1 MGKPNWQNQTI
12 WTGDNLDIMRGMN
25 SESVDLIY
33 LDPPFNSKHDY
44 AAPIGSKAA
53 GAAFKDTWGLE
64 DVNLAWHGQIK
75 HEHPGLY
82 DLLNA
87 TRLIHGDSMMSYLI
101 YMSVRIIEMRR
112 LLKPTSALYLHCDP
126 TAGHY
131 LKLLMDSIFG
141 KDLFRN
147 EIVWRRTGSHN
158 SADRFGPIHD
168 VIFFYARSSE
178 YKHKPVFTP
187 YLNGHVETYFKKTD
201 ERGQYWTNS
210 IHGSG
215 IRYGES
221 GKPWRGYDP
230 TSVGR
235 HWAIPS
241 ELVLEFG
248 IDPKLPQH
256 EKLEALYELGLI
268 DLPKNSRQSLPTY
281 RQYLSSSPGQ
291 LLQDIWAYQPHTKGC
306 LYRTQDG
313 IDEDVR
319 WIPERDTKER
329 TKYPTQKPLALI
341 RRILEA
347 SSKPGDVVLDPFCGC
362 ATTCVAAE
370 QKQRQWIGIDISPK
384 AADLIKSRMYDELA
398 LFYHGTHRTDM
409 PQRTDLGKI
418 KAYNSVENKKYLYG
432 EQGGYCNGCESHFEL
447 RHLHIDHIVPQAK
460 GGTDHISNLQLL
472 CGACNSLKGT
482 KSHDELLVLLTDK
495 GWIKRKQRVTK
506 A

>member
-12 WTGDNLDIMRGMN
+12 WTGDNLDVMRGMN

-101 YMSVRIIEMRR
+101 YMSVRIMEMRR
-112 LLKPTSALYLHCDP
+112 LLKPTSAIYLHCDP

-141 KDLFRN
+141 KDNFRN

-168 VIFFYARSSE
+168 VLFFYARSPE

-187 YLNGHVETYFKKTD
+187 YLNGHVETYFKRTD

-215 IRYGES
+215 VRYGVS

-230 TSVGR
+230 TAVGR
-235 HWAIPS
+235 HWAVPS

-248 IDPKLPQH
+248 IDPDLPQH
-256 EKLEALYELGLI
+256 KKLDALYELGMI
-268 DLPKNSRQSLPTY
+268 DLPKGSGQALPTY
-281 RQYLSSSPGQ
+281 RQYLASSPGQ

-306 LYRTQDG
+306 LYGTKDG

-319 WIPERDTKER
+319 WIPRRDTKER
-329 TKYPTQKPLALI
+329 TKYPTQKPLTLI

-347 SSKPGDVVLDPFCGC
+347 SSKLGDTVLDPFCGC
-362 ATTCVAAE
+362 ATTCVAAQ
-370 QKQRQWIGIDISPK
+370 QKQRQWIGIDISSK
-384 AADLIKSRMYDELA
+384 AADLIKSRMHDELG
-398 LFYHGTHRTDM
+398 LFYNGVHRTDI

-418 KAYNSVENKKYLYG
+418 KPYNSPENKKYLYG
-432 EQGGYCNGCESHFEL
+432 EQGGYCSGCESHFEM
-447 RHLHIDHIVPQAK
+447 RHFHVDHIVPRSKA
-460 GGTDHISNLQLL
+460 GTDHISNLQLL
-472 CGACNSLKGT
+472 CGACNSMKGPRT
-482 KSHDELLVLLTDK
+482 QGELLVRLTDK
-495 GWIKRKQRVTK
+495 GWIKRKYGVGKT
-506 A
+506 